1 MLRGLLPLSR
11 SRLRGKRR
19 EGKGKGKVKV
29 EVKAK
34 IKARGWRVEAKA
46 QVKVEVKSSAS
57 ESHDEACSLSKG
69 TPLLQQ
75 ITLRDSGVLQ
85 KPENLS
91 NARVDS
97 GSKYA
102 IHP

>member
-19 EGKGKGKVKV
+19 EAKV
-29 EVKAK
+29 K

-46 QVKVEVKSSAS
+46 QVKVKSSAS
-57 ESHDEACSLSKG
+57 ESHDEACSPSMD

-75 ITLRDSGVLQ
+75 ITLKDNGDPSWRTHLLWIQ
-85 KPENLS
+85 QATE
-91 NARVDS
+91 
-97 GSKYA
+97 
-102 IHP
+102 

>member
-19 EGKGKGKVKV
+19 EAK
-29 EVKAK
+29 VKAK

-46 QVKVEVKSSAS
+46 QVKVEPKVKSSAS
-57 ESHDEACSLSKG
+57 ESHDEARSLSKG

-85 KPENLS
+85 KVRKPQQC
-91 NARVDS
+91 
-97 GSKYA
+97 
-102 IHP
+102 